1 LSYLNAQVLSERS
14 DEVSR
19 ERQGRVEKPP
29 AEAIVDFIRE
39 SLRAA
44 NRLKRRRSEY
54 LPPLVPD
61 CGWDRG
67 EKTNVERKEDDSLLE
82 I

>member
-1 LSYLNAQVLSERS
+1 
-14 DEVSR
+14 VSK

-39 SLRAA
+39 GMQAA
-44 NRLKRRRSEY
+44 NRLKRRRPEY

-67 EKTNVERKEDDSLLE
+67 DGEVKQGIFRRTPVKIIVKGRCLDV
-82 I
+82 